1 MEGRSVMDGLPGYYT
16 ETAIPAVS
24 RTLRNSIDC
33 RGIGLHSGLE
43 TRLVLKPAPAGHGI
57 VFRRVDLGVDIRA
70 QHDCVSDTRLCTR
83 LGAADRPEAS
93 IGTVEHVMAALSAA
107 AIDNVLIEVDGPE
120 IPIFDGSAAPFVFLI
135 DCAGVVDLPVAREMI
150 EIVRPVLV
158 SDGAASAS
166 FEPLPPGRSWV
177 GLDIAM
183 SIDFTASAIGQQS
196 FDLRIS
202 EMNFR
207 AEVANARTF
216 VQAHE
221 IQQLRTAGL
230 ALGGSLDNAVVVDGD
245 EVLNP
250 AGLRFGNECVRHK
263 VLDAVG
269 DLALAGA
276 SIIGRFRGYR
286 SGHRT
291 NNLLLRALLSDP
303 SAFRY
308 VTAGG
313 LLSRGFVGAA
323 QVPMGLSAA
332 AA

>member
-1 MEGRSVMDGLPGYYT
+1 MEWRSVMDGLPGYYT
-16 ETAIPAVS
+16 ETAIPAAS
-24 RTLRNSIDC
+24 RTLRNAIDC
-33 RGIGLHSGLE
+33 CGIGLHSGRE
-43 TRLVLKPAPAGHGI
+43 TRLVMNPAPAGHGI
-57 VFRRVDLGVDIRA
+57 IFRRVDLGIDIPA

-83 LGAADRPEAS
+83 LAAAGAPEAS
-93 IGTVEHVMAALSAA
+93 IGTVEHIMAAFASAG
-107 AIDNVLIEVDGPE
+107 IDNVLVEVDGPE

-166 FEPLPPGRSWV
+166 FEPLPAGHSWV

-183 SIDFTASAIGQQS
+183 SIDFTAAAIGQQS
-196 FDLRIS
+196 FELRVS
-202 EMNFR
+202 EPSFR
-207 AEVANARTF
+207 SEVAGARTF
-216 VQAHE
+216 VQAQE
-221 IQQLRTAGL
+221 VEQLRAAGL
-230 ALGGSLDNAVVVDGD
+230 ALGGSLANAIVVDGD

-276 SIIGRFRGYR
+276 SIIGCFRGYR

-291 NNLLLRALLSDP
+291 NNLLLRALFADP

-313 LLSRGFVGAA
+313 LVSRSFVGAA
-323 QVPMGLSAA
+323 QMPVGLAA
-332 AA
+332 AAA

>member
-1 MEGRSVMDGLPGYYT
+1 MDGLPGYYT
-16 ETAIPAVS
+16 ETAIPTAQ
-24 RTLRNSIDC
+24 RTLRNAIDC
-33 RGIGLHSGLE
+33 RGVGLHSGVE
-43 TRLVLKPAPAGHGI
+43 TRLVLKPAPPGHGI
-57 VFRRVDLGVDIRA
+57 IFRRVDLGIDVPA
-70 QHDCVSDTRLCTR
+70 LHDCVSDTRLCTR
-83 LGAADRPEAS
+83 LSAVGRPEAS
-93 IGTVEHVMAALSAA
+93 IGTVEHIMAALAA
-107 AIDNVLIEVDGPE
+107 AGIDNVLVEVDGPE

-135 DCAGVVDLPVAREMI
+135 DCAGVVDLPAAREMI
-150 EIVRPVLV
+150 EIIRPVLV

-166 FEPLPPGRSWV
+166 FEPLPPGGSWV

-183 SIDFTASAIGQQS
+183 SIDFAAAAIGRQT
-196 FDLRIS
+196 FELRVS
-202 EMNFR
+202 EPSFR
-207 AEVANARTF
+207 AKVASARTF
-216 VQAHE
+216 VQARE
-221 IQQLRTAGL
+221 VAQLRAAGL

-276 SIIGRFRGYR
+276 SIIGRFRGSR

-313 LLSRGFVGAA
+313 LLSRGLVGAA
-323 QVPMGLSAA
+323 QVPLGLTAA

>member
-1 MEGRSVMDGLPGYYT
+1 M
-16 ETAIPAVS
+16 
-24 RTLRNSIDC
+24 
-33 RGIGLHSGLE
+33 
-43 TRLVLKPAPAGHGI
+43 
-57 VFRRVDLGVDIRA
+57 
-70 QHDCVSDTRLCTR
+70 
-83 LGAADRPEAS
+83 
-93 IGTVEHVMAALSAA
+93 
-107 AIDNVLIEVDGPE
+107 
-120 IPIFDGSAAPFVFLI
+120 
-135 DCAGVVDLPVAREMI
+135 
-150 EIVRPVLV
+150 
-158 SDGAASAS
+158 
-166 FEPLPPGRSWV
+166 
-177 GLDIAM
+177 
-183 SIDFTASAIGQQS
+183 
-196 FDLRIS
+196 
-202 EMNFR
+202 
-207 AEVANARTF
+207 
-216 VQAHE
+216 
-221 IQQLRTAGL
+221 
-230 ALGGSLDNAVVVDGD
+230 VDGD